1 MEERDA
7 ESSHWAVI
15 SAHYQK
21 QFGTTGSNIVTQY
34 WQSKTGGARQLFQEY
49 VYPVF
54 TIKKQIFF
62 VKKIFILSPHL
73 HLEHPVAVLA
83 S

>member
-21 QFGTTGSNIVTQY
+21 QFGTTGSNIVTQ
-34 WQSKTGGARQLFQEY
+34 SGK
-49 VYPVF
+49 
-54 TIKKQIFF
+54 
-62 VKKIFILSPHL
+62 VKLGVQGSDFKNMSIQFSQ
-73 HLEHPVAVLA
+73 
-83 S
+83 